1 MNESVPEPE
10 PRSSDRVAGRDL
22 RQVEHVA
29 DAGERRERVGRHG
42 VEPLG
47 RIAEPLGERAAG
59 LEVEVAAG
67 FAGDRAIHLAHVV
80 AQLRRVDDGR

>member
-10 PRSSDRVAGRDL
+10 PRSTTESPGAICG
-22 RQVEHVA
+22 QVEQVA
-29 DAGERRERVGRHG
+29 DAGERRERVGRDG
-42 VEPLG
+42 VEPVG
-47 RIAEPLGERAAG
+47 GIAEPLGERAAG